1 LFYLEVQRFTYKRKG
16 GRCNYKMI
24 ILIMAICLPYSKND
38 ILGIL
43 YFAARFLSLRL
54 KFSSIGHIE
63 LLVSIIAKLG
73 LICAD

>member
-1 LFYLEVQRFTYKRKG
+1 
-16 GRCNYKMI
+16 
-24 ILIMAICLPYSKND
+24 MAICLPYSKND